1 MGVLYEWVREAKR
14 NKKRARQQM
23 MAWLGSEGKKEPL
36 DPELKIFRNCKGKFP
51 LSRYQMIQK
60 GHHVP

>member
-51 LSRYQMIQK
+51 LSRY
-60 GHHVP
+60 